1 MLLAHSG
8 IVRKGVRLMR
18 LYEVITIVLS
28 AIKLIVDLV
37 RLYFEH
43 KKSRPDPDK

>member
-18 LYEVITIVLS
+18 LYEVITVVLS
-28 AIKLIVDLV
+28 AIKLIVELV
-37 RLYFEH
+37 KLYVEH
-43 KKSRPDPDK
+43 KKSRPNPSK

>member
-1 MLLAHSG
+1 MN
-8 IVRKGVRLMR
+8 

-43 KKSRPDPDK
+43 KKSRPEPRK

>member
-18 LYEVITIVLS
+18 LYEVITVALS
-28 AIKLIVDLV
+28 AIKLIVELV
-37 RLYFEH
+37 KLYVEH
-43 KKSRPDPDK
+43 KKSRPDDSK

>member
-18 LYEVITIVLS
+18 LYEVITVALS
-28 AIKLIVDLV
+28 AIKLIVELV
-37 RLYFEH
+37 KLYVEH
-43 KKSRPDPDK
+43 KKSRPDISK

>member
-18 LYEVITIVLS
+18 LYEVITIILS
-28 AIKLIVDLV
+28 AIKLIVELV
-37 RLYFEH
+37 KLYVEH
-43 KKSRPDPDK
+43 KKSRPDHSK